1 MRITVECDYALRI
14 VLYLATLDSDKKADA
29 ATIAEQQKIP
39 QRFSAKILRKL
50 THAGIIQSY
59 KGVKGGYALL
69 KKPKNITMLDIVR
82 IIDGE
87 IEVNRCL
94 NSDSECN
101 RTEKL
106 KCPVHRELSQ
116 INDMICSRLDHINFE
131 YLLQNL

>member
-1 MRITVECDYALRI
+1 M
-14 VLYLATLDSDKKADA
+14 
-29 ATIAEQQKIP
+29 
-39 QRFSAKILRKL
+39 
-50 THAGIIQSY
+50 
-59 KGVKGGYALL
+59 KGGYALL

-116 INDMICSRLDHINFE
+116 INDMLCSRLDHINFE